1 METLTKIYFAV
12 YNSKIMD
19 EYLDTDFVF
28 LILFM
33 IYKIILKL
41 RTIQGDV
48 MGVGSPGKVRMEMMQ

>member
-48 MGVGSPGKVRMEMMQ
+48 MGVGSAGKVRVEMMQ

>member
-1 METLTKIYFAV
+1 METWTKIYFAV

-41 RTIQGDV
+41 RTI
-48 MGVGSPGKVRMEMMQ
+48 